1 MKISTRGKI
10 ELACH
15 EGLSTQIYFD
25 SVRSAEFPHGVRTIG
40 IGATVT
46 EIPSLNEWPL
56 TDSLSIPDVFDLFD
70 KSLEKYENAIDSVLT
85 AKVTQ
90 PQYDALVGL
99 AYNIG
104 CGGVKRSTLIRNIN
118 AGMGRN
124 EIYTAFMMWNHP
136 PEIIGRRKQEALLY
150 TTGEYQC
157 GGKTE
162 LYDTEGT
169 GHTKHIKIININ
181 DYIK

>member
-1 MKISTRGKI
+1 MKMSTRGKI

-25 SVRSAEFPHGVRTIG
+25 SVGVRTIG

-46 EIPSLNEWPL
+46 EIPGIAEWPL

-70 KSLEKYENAIDSVLT
+70 KSLVRYETTINNCVKAELTQQEYDS
-85 AKVTQ
+85 
-90 PQYDALVGL
+90 LVSL

-104 CGGVKRSTLIRNIN
+104 CGGIQKSSLVKYINSGFDMATIR
-118 AGMGRN
+118 MG
-124 EIYTAFMMWNHP
+124 FLMWNKP
-136 PEIIGRRKQEALLY
+136 KEIIKRRQQEALLF

-157 GGKTE
+157 NGKTE
-162 LYDTEGT
+162 LYETNGT
-169 GHTKHIKIININ
+169 GHINWKAMRTINLN

>member
-1 MKISTRGKI
+1 MRISTRGKI

-25 SVRSAEFPHGVRTIG
+25 SVGVRTIG
-40 IGATVT
+40 IGATAS
-46 EIPSLNEWPL
+46 EIPSLGEWPL

-70 KSLEKYENAIDSVLT
+70 KSLEKYEQAIDSVLK
-85 AKVTQ
+85 AEVTQ
-90 PQYDALVGL
+90 QEYDALVSL

-104 CGGVKRSTLIRNIN
+104 CGGIQRSSLIKYIN
-118 AGMGRN
+118 SGFDMATIRMG
-124 EIYTAFMMWNHP
+124 FLMWNKP
-136 PEIIGRRKQEALLY
+136 KEIIKRRQQEALLF

-162 LYDTEGT
+162 WYETHGT
-169 GHTKHIKIININ
+169 GHIDWHGMKTINLF